1 MPDRI
6 TINFICPPSVYN
18 IVRKDGQVH
27 LLNSFANLH
36 QARTP
41 RIYPL
46 YLHQYCCCQLYI
58 IAQSDF
64 LFSIEV
70 YQDHNNKPYCKP
82 CETKPKISFLFSPFC
97 SIWAWFTTIRVCL
110 KQIIAVRIIRY
121 FLILKNHP
129 AHHKPAL
136 ERRTGQQQHQDRQR
150 ALIPVFTDAVTGP
163 PAKAE
168 RNK

>member
-6 TINFICPPSVYN
+6 TMNFICPPSVYN
-18 IVRKDGQVH
+18 IVRKDVQVH
-27 LLNSFANLH
+27 RLNSFANLH

-58 IAQSDF
+58 IAQSVF

-97 SIWAWFTTIRVCL
+97 SIWAWFTTIRVWCLTQCL
-110 KQIIAVRIIRY
+110 KQIIAVRSHFY
-121 FLILKNHP
+121 FPLPSP
-129 AHHKPAL
+129 AASKADTLSEYHSSMASAK
-136 ERRTGQQQHQDRQR
+136 RTTSRPSADFPSLR
-150 ALIPVFTDAVTGP
+150 ASAS
-163 PAKAE
+163 
-168 RNK
+168 